1 MTVINVFDL
10 KFAKY
15 EGRPLPSYFKY
26 GEIDEELVS
35 FYNED
40 AKKYQNEKLTTVI
53 DVFLDEKLVG
63 YFAYTVSEIRKGE
76 ILAKHK
82 LASFPHPCLKLG
94 RLLVCGSM
102 RKRGVGTAIL
112 QHFAMTALKLS
123 ENVAIRYL
131 TVDSKPGV
139 VNFYK
144 RFGFNDPGISRGVN
158 KFLYI
163 DLNKVP
169 TLK

>member
-1 MTVINVFDL
+1 MTDINVSDL
-10 KFAKY
+10 RFFKY
-15 EGRPLPSYFKY
+15 VGRPLPSYFKC
-26 GEIDEELVS
+26 EKTDEELAS

-40 AKKYQNEKLTTVI
+40 AKKLQNEKLTTVI

-76 ILAKHK
+76 MLTKHK
-82 LASFPHPCLKLG
+82 LAPFPHPCLKLG

-131 TVDSKPGV
+131 TVDSKPDA

-144 RFGFNDPGISRGVN
+144 RFGFIDPGVARGIN

-169 TLK
+169 TP